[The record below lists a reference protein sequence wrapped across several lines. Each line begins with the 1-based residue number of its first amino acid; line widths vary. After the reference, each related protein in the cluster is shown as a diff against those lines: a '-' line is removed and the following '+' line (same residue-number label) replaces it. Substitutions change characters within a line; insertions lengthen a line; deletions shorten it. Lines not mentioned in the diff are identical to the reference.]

1 MTMHK
6 TRIEITTPMKAPI
19 NTRSVSLPTRGL
31 SSLKGSSESRGLV
44 RPVPVAL
51 SVTFLF
57 SGIVCFLV
65 SARVDA
71 PEVVAALFAVAVA
84 TEVLVV
90 RFSVNVAGTWVTGA
104 TGKKRQI
111 EKIIERRGGTN
122 SLSKNKNKR

>member
-31 SSLKGSSESRGLV
+31 SSLKGSSELRGLV

-51 SVTFLF
+51 SVAFLF
-57 SGIVCFLV
+57 SGILCFLVGIALLVVILMLV

-71 PEVVAALFAVAVA
+71 ALFAV
-84 TEVLVV
+84 
-90 RFSVNVAGTWVTGA
+90 RFPVNVASTWVTDA
-104 TGKKRQI
+104 YR
-111 EKIIERRGGTN
+111 EKEAN
-122 SLSKNKNKR
+122 

>member
-19 NTRSVSLPTRGL
+19 NTKSVSLPNRGL
-31 SSLKGSSESRGLV
+31 SSLKDSSKLRRMVG
-44 RPVPVAL
+44 PVPVGL

-57 SGIVCFLV
+57 SGIVRFVVGIALVVVILMLV

-90 RFSVNVAGTWVTGA
+90 RFSVNVAGTWVTDEY
-104 TGKKRQI
+104 TERKRQI
-111 EKIIERRGGTN
+111 EK
-122 SLSKNKNKR
+122 